1 MHHWNRDW
9 IPRLVY
15 LTVGLAAGIVLA
27 CGLLAVSAPPDSI
40 PPDAASGFRL
50 MAEAWNTIQRVYVDR
65 AAVVPKRLTYGA
77 ISGMVDALGDTG
89 HSRFLTPEMVKNE
102 RGIIRGVFVGVGAEL
117 QMKHSQV
124 VIAAPIDGS
133 PAQRAGLR
141 SGDIILKVNGELV
154 SGLPLDQVVGRIT
167 GPVNTTVQLTIFT
180 PGTGRTRD
188 VPLVRTRIT
197 LHNVTWHRLPGTQ
210 VAHLRIASFS
220 KDVTEDLRKTLLEI
234 QHEGLSGVILDL
246 RNNPGGLFDE
256 AVGTASQFLAR
267 GDVLLEK
274 DSTGKMMPIPVRG
287 GGLALT
293 IPLVGLINGGTASA
307 AEIVAGALRDA
318 HRAVLVGETTVGT
331 GTLLEPFAL
340 SDGSG
345 LLLATKEW
353 LTPDGHLIWHKGIT
367 PDVAVPLPPDASI
380 LIPEAERGMT
390 PAELH
395 ASGDAQLLGALD
407 LLQK

>member
-1 MHHWNRDW
+1 VQHWNRDW
-9 IPRLVY
+9 FPRLVY
-15 LTVGLAAGIVLA
+15 LTAGLAVGILLGY
-27 CGLLAVSAPPDSI
+27 GLLAVSAPPDTI

-65 AAVVPKRLTYGA
+65 SAIVPKRLTYGA

-102 RGIIRGVFVGVGAEL
+102 RGIIQGVFVGVGAEL

-124 VIAAPIDGS
+124 VIVAPIDGS
-133 PAQRAGLR
+133 PAQQAGLR

-167 GPVNTTVQLTIFT
+167 GPVDTTVQLTIFT

-188 VPLVRTRIT
+188 VLLVRTRIT
-197 LHNVTWHRLPGTQ
+197 LHNVSWHRLPGTQ

-220 KDVTEDLRKTLLEI
+220 KGVTEDLRKTLMEI
-234 QHEGLSGVILDL
+234 QHAGLSGVVLDL

-256 AVGTASQFLAR
+256 AVGTASQFLSR

-274 DSTGKMMPIPVRG
+274 DSAGKMTPIAVRG
-287 GGLALT
+287 GGLAVT
-293 IPLVGLINGGTASA
+293 IPVVGLINGGTASA
-307 AEIVAGALRDA
+307 AEIVAGALKDA
-318 HRAVLVGETTVGT
+318 HRAGLVGETTVGT

-340 SDGSG
+340 PDGSG

-390 PAELH
+390 PSGLR
-395 ASGDAQLLGALD
+395 ASSDVQLLRALD
-407 LLQK
+407 LLRK